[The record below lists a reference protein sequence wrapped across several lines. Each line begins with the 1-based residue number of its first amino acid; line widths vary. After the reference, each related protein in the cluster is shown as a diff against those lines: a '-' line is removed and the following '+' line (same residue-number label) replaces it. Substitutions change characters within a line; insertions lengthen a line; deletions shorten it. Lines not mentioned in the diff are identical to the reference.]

1 MSKTLPLLLL
11 LLPSVSAFAQTTTTY
26 EASTGSITPT
36 FVMTMNLDGGGSATV
51 YAKWSPYCTWAT
63 VASTGCRSTTS
74 TVNYSLPDGSTAH
87 FYPVDLSFTRIGGSA
102 YQVVSTNAPSAT
114 DSNGREVTLNN
125 ATADI
130 YTVTCHQPRGT
141 CPPQKKFGSG
151 SISVTQ

>member
-11 LLPSVSAFAQTTTTY
+11 LLLSLSAFAQTTATY

-36 FVMTMNLDGGGSATV
+36 FTITMNLDGGGSATV
-51 YAKWSPYCTWAT
+51 YAIWGPYCTWAT
-63 VASTGCRSTTS
+63 VASTGCTSITS

-87 FYPVDLSFTRIGGSA
+87 FYPVALSFTRIGGTA
-102 YQVVSTNAPSAT
+102 YQIISTNTPVAV
-114 DSNGREVTLNN
+114 DSEGRAVTLNN